1 MAIASA
7 TDFALNAILNPIS
20 DLYVLIYGILE
31 LINKHLI
38 PEHANFIYSQL
49 SVLLWGTK
57 FLSAILNVTASNA
70 TVLTNFTDFL
80 NTLSENS
87 YHFFG
92 TVEGNSGMAYIAKH
106 SYIEL
111 IQNKEISERLAVGFA
126 RALNNTIIY
135 FVKVLEYL

>member
-20 DLYVLIYGILE
+20 DFYVLIYGLLE
-31 LINKHLI
+31 PINKHLI
-38 PEHANFIYSQL
+38 PEHTDFIYGQL

-57 FLSAILNVTASNA
+57 FLAAIMGVTADNT
-70 TVLTNFTDFL
+70 TVLSNFTDFL

-92 TVEGNSGMAYIAKH
+92 TAEGNGGMAYIAKH

-111 IQNKEISERLAVGFA
+111 TQNKQLSEKMAVGFA

-135 FVKVLEYL
+135 FVKALEYL